1 MTRCAIAYATKEG
14 HTAKIAARLSLALR
28 AAGLEVDP
36 IDVSTLQ
43 TDFSFEGYDA
53 ALVCAPIHQEEY
65 PPHMIGFARR
75 QAEWLSAH
83 PSAFVS
89 VSLSALGTDEED
101 VEGLAHCVSEFAI
114 ATGWQ
119 PARVE
124 HVAGALVFSQYPFFM
139 RQVMKII
146 ARQHNLPTKGDTD
159 FTDYA
164 RLEEFAREFAATV
177 STPAS

>member
-1 MTRCAIAYATKEG
+1 MARCAIAYATKEG

-36 IDVSTLQ
+36 IDVSAAPA
-43 TDFSFEGYDA
+43 DFSLEPYDA
-53 ALVCAPIHQEEY
+53 ALVCAPIHIEEY

-75 QAEWLSAH
+75 HAEWLAAH

-89 VSLSALGTDEED
+89 VSLAALGTDEED
-101 VEGLAHCVSEFAI
+101 IEGLAHCVSEFAI

-124 HVAGALVFSQYPFFM
+124 HVAGALVFSQYPFFV
-139 RQVMKII
+139 RQVMKAV
-146 ARQHNLPTKGDTD
+146 ARQHNLPANADTD
-159 FTDYA
+159 LTDYA

-177 STPAS
+177 PAS

>member
-1 MTRCAIAYATKEG
+1 MPRCAIAYATKEG

-28 AAGLEVDP
+28 AAGIEVDP
-36 IDVSTLQ
+36 IDVSTAAP
-43 TDFSFEGYDA
+43 DFNLDSYDA
-53 ALVCAPIHQEEY
+53 TLVCAPIHQEEY

-75 QAEWLSAH
+75 HAEWLSAH

-89 VSLSALGTDEED
+89 VSLSALGEDDED

-114 ATGWQ
+114 ATGWK

-146 ARQHNLPTKGDTD
+146 ARQHGLPTTGDTD

-164 RLEEFAREFAATV
+164 RLEAFARDFATSIEPRA
-177 STPAS
+177 